1 MNTWAIFD
9 TKNEK
14 GGGGSVKRDPRSCCQ
29 KKWTQK
35 DKRGIIYHRKEILK
49 NRKFISW
56 KKYTF
61 PVPEISAWCILL
73 KYLISQGFRAKFPM
87 SRDQYNGEHMAIDQK
102 YAVKSDLQKQSMRP

>member
-29 KKWTQK
+29 KKWAQK

-49 NRKFISW
+49 MENSLVGRNKHSQ
-56 KKYTF
+56 
-61 PVPEISAWCILL
+61 SL
-73 KYLISQGFRAKFPM
+73 K
-87 SRDQYNGEHMAIDQK
+87 
-102 YAVKSDLQKQSMRP
+102 